1 MNIIEELINK
11 IRLMVGRCVI
21 TACSYDSND
30 LKVDVELLAGEKRRK
45 LDFLQQYGL
54 ISRPVG
60 DVSGLALFVG
70 GKRANGVVVA
80 CNAEEKKMKKEL
92 EPGEVCLLSPHGQQI
107 FLKKDGSV
115 SIVSGN
121 GKIEMDGKLIVSE
134 GVEIGG
140 GLRVK
145 ESIAADGAVSS
156 GLDVIAFKDKPNKVG
171 LSTHIHLTPAGNSSP
186 PTPGM

>member
-11 IRLMVGRCVI
+11 MRLIVGRCVI
-21 TACSYDSND
+21 IASGYDSNE

-54 ISRPVG
+54 ISRPMG

-70 GKRANGVVVA
+70 GNRANGVVAA
-80 CNAEEKKMKKEL
+80 CNGEESAMQKKL

-107 FLKKDGSV
+107 YLKKDGSV

-121 GKIEMDGKLIVSE
+121 GEIEVDGKLIVTE
-134 GVEIGG
+134 GIEAGG
-140 GLRVK
+140 
-145 ESIAADGAVSS
+145 EVSS
-156 GLDVIAFKDKPNKVG
+156 KMDVIAFKNKPNKVG
-171 LSTHIHLTPAGNSSP
+171 LSTHIHVTPSGNSSP